1 MLPWDKGLEKHMRRM
16 VYSGDPAKLPQ
27 TPFDVVIMGS
37 GIAGLYAALNLDPAL
52 KVAVVSKLGIE
63 KSNSWLAQGG
73 IAAAISKDDK
83 PQWHF
88 DDTLEA
94 GAGLCDHAAV
104 RVLVD
109 EGPENI
115 RILQNMNVPFDVNDE
130 GELQITREGG
140 HHQRRIVHCGGDAT
154 GKETTRRLAD
164 IAASCPNITFLENS
178 FLCDILTQN
187 GAVCG
192 ALICRDGS
200 FEVLRAPFLILASG
214 GLGQLYAYTTNPPA
228 ATGDGIAAAMR
239 AGAVI
244 ENMEFVQFHPTALM
258 AAHEDEHFFLI
269 SEAVR
274 GEGAI
279 LRNRNGEAFMK
290 GQHPLADLAPRDI
303 VARGIVREMNRT
315 GAENV
320 FLDASSM
327 SEEFFSKRFP
337 TIFAECRK
345 RGIGVPEQWIPVRPV
360 QHYFMG
366 GVRTDVDGRTNIPGL
381 YAAGEVACSGIHG
394 ANRLASNSVLECLVF
409 GRRAALHINASPR
422 PEQDGPLTF
431 EAGHPLQRPHVSV
444 RTCRARIQSTM
455 TECGGII
462 RTQQGLEEGI
472 RRMDELLETLEHFD
486 LYAKGYMEVYNMA
499 LVARSIL
506 TFAEARKE
514 SIGGHYREEPKA

>member
-1 MLPWDKGLEKHMRRM
+1 MNPNKEWGAMLPWDKGLEKHMRRM

-200 FEVLRAPFLILASG
+200 FEVLWR
-214 GLGQLYAYTTNPPA
+214 
-228 ATGDGIAAAMR
+228 
-239 AGAVI
+239 
-244 ENMEFVQFHPTALM
+244 
-258 AAHEDEHFFLI
+258 
-269 SEAVR
+269 
-274 GEGAI
+274 
-279 LRNRNGEAFMK
+279 
-290 GQHPLADLAPRDI
+290 
-303 VARGIVREMNRT
+303 
-315 GAENV
+315 
-320 FLDASSM
+320 
-327 SEEFFSKRFP
+327 
-337 TIFAECRK
+337 
-345 RGIGVPEQWIPVRPV
+345 WI
-360 QHYFMG
+360 
-366 GVRTDVDGRTNIPGL
+366 
-381 YAAGEVACSGIHG
+381 
-394 ANRLASNSVLECLVF
+394 
-409 GRRAALHINASPR
+409 
-422 PEQDGPLTF
+422 
-431 EAGHPLQRPHVSV
+431 
-444 RTCRARIQSTM
+444 
-455 TECGGII
+455 
-462 RTQQGLEEGI
+462 
-472 RRMDELLETLEHFD
+472 
-486 LYAKGYMEVYNMA
+486 
-499 LVARSIL
+499 
-506 TFAEARKE
+506 
-514 SIGGHYREEPKA
+514 